1 MAGCSGSRQPFGRL
15 DIRSARA
22 AEHEQREGLFRYLSQ
37 VWRLCPF
44 SQGTCQDK
52 VRALSR
58 RIYVCSFARR
68 QAAFPEHAGTGPR
81 RKPRGKLKGSSS
93 GFADTWERAYIELDE
108 FELALGSMSVYH
120 FGARWP
126 CFSKDE
132 PIPLDWWHLRLHIY
146 CGCKEVRP
154 SEAVT
159 LQVESGSD
167 SIVNIVT
174 EAVSEFTVDLHQ
186 PAGEIWRCMLPALDK
201 SPGL

>member
-1 MAGCSGSRQPFGRL
+1 MNRGKAYLGTYLRSGGCVHFLKELVRTEYERFRVEFMSVRL
-15 DIRSARA
+15 PD
-22 AEHEQREGLFRYLSQ
+22 GKLLSQ
-37 VWRLCPF
+37 EM
-44 SQGTCQDK
+44 QGRDPAENLDMAWK
-52 VRALSR
+52 LYA
-58 RIYVCSFARR
+58 
-68 QAAFPEHAGTGPR
+68 EE
-81 RKPRGKLKGSSS
+81 KLKGS

-167 SIVNIVT
+167 AIVNSVT
-174 EAVSEFTVDLHQ
+174 EAVSDFTVDLHQ
-186 PAGEIWRCMLPALDK
+186 PSGEIWRGMLPALDK
-201 SPGL
+201 LPGL

>member
-1 MAGCSGSRQPFGRL
+1 LDAWIYGLLVLLNMNRGKAYLGTYLRSGGCIHFLKELVRTEYERFRVEFMSVRL
-15 DIRSARA
+15 PD
-22 AEHEQREGLFRYLSQ
+22 GKLLSQ
-37 VWRLCPF
+37 
-44 SQGTCQDK
+44 
-52 VRALSR
+52 
-58 RIYVCSFARR
+58 
-68 QAAFPEHAGTGPR
+68 EM
-81 RKPRGKLKGSSS
+81 RGRDPAENLDVAWKLYAEEKLKGS

-167 SIVNIVT
+167 AIVNSVT
-174 EAVSEFTVDLHQ
+174 EAVSDFTVDLHQ
-186 PAGEIWRCMLPALDK
+186 PAGEIWRGMLPALDK
-201 SPGL
+201 LPGL

>member
-1 MAGCSGSRQPFGRL
+1 LDAWIYGLLVLLNMNRGKAYLGTYLRSGGCVHFLKELVRTEYERFRVEFMSVRL
-15 DIRSARA
+15 PD
-22 AEHEQREGLFRYLSQ
+22 GKLLSQ
-37 VWRLCPF
+37 
-44 SQGTCQDK
+44 
-52 VRALSR
+52 
-58 RIYVCSFARR
+58 
-68 QAAFPEHAGTGPR
+68 EM
-81 RKPRGKLKGSSS
+81 RGRDPAENLDVAWKLYAEEKLKGS

-167 SIVNIVT
+167 AIVNSVT
-174 EAVSEFTVDLHQ
+174 EAVSDFTVDLHQ
-186 PAGEIWRCMLPALDK
+186 PSGEIWRGMLPALDK
-201 SPGL
+201 LPGL